1 MIISIGGTIIHE
13 DWSQALALPA
23 SGQPW
28 HLLVPAV
35 KAFTT
40 FQGLAEWLE
49 EAKELYPSTEVVRLR
64 REAPN
69 GDYDELELHAISTL
83 TTGEL
88 DGLTLHLTYEIRG
101 LLIGTRVGNIHAV
114 TTEGGEPLTTEG
126 GSVVTQEVQL

>member
-1 MIISIGGTIIHE
+1 MIISIGGRIIHE

-40 FQGLAEWLE
+40 FQGLAAWLE
-49 EAKELYPSTEVVRLR
+49 EVKELYPSTEVVRLR
-64 REAPN
+64 REMPN
-69 GDYDELELHAISTL
+69 GDYDELELHAITTL

-88 DGLTLHLTYEIRG
+88 DGLTLDVTYEIRG

-114 TTEGGEPLTTEG
+114 LTEGGEPLSTEG
-126 GSVVTQEVQL
+126 GSVVRQEPQL